1 MAQDLTNAMRTAVD
15 AARTHLEMIAQD
27 ERIGKAHAK
36 YLRRLYGALIDEGFS
51 PEQALTLVAGASLP
65 GR

>member
-1 MAQDLTNAMRTAVD
+1 MAHDFTNAVRAAVE

-27 ERIGKAHAK
+27 ARIGKAHAK
-36 YLRRLYGALIDEGFS
+36 YLRRLYECLIEEGFS
-51 PEQALTLVAGASLP
+51 AEEALRIVAGASLP